1 MLAIVNAEI
10 RTCGPQG
17 DLRGASVLIRDGK
30 IAAVGAGIEIPAE
43 ARVIDAAG
51 LIMTP
56 GFVDA
61 HTHMGMSWQELA
73 GEADTNESTSAVNPH
88 LRAIDS
94 VNFHDIA
101 FTDAL
106 EGGVTTVGIL
116 PGKLM
121 IGAQHI
127 SPVAGQA
134 VVMKT
139 RGDVRHHEVL
149 ADPAGMKFALGT
161 DVAGFLNDRKIG
173 PNSRMGITALLRKV
187 LGDARRYAD
196 DARGPGSIDL
206 KLECLVPIVSGQL
219 PAHVHAHEA
228 DDILTALRLADEF
241 GLKLVIHHATEG
253 HLVADAIAAA
263 GVPCVVGPITIA
275 RESGHETRNLSE
287 RTPGILAA
295 RGVKVALMTD
305 HPTEPIQVLPVI
317 AGQAVRE
324 GMTHADALRAITIN
338 AAEILGVADRVGSI
352 EPGKDADLVLHDGD
366 PLEAMTHIRL
376 VVADGRIVLDRIVFD
391 RMPVPVGGA
400 A

>member
-1 MLAIVNAEI
+1 MLAIVNAEV

-17 DLRGASVLIRDGK
+17 DLPGAAVLIQDGK
-30 IAAVGAGIEIPAE
+30 IVAVGAGIEIPAE
-43 ARVIDAAG
+43 AERIDATG

-61 HTHMGMSWQELA
+61 HTHMGISWQELP
-73 GEADTNESTSAVNPH
+73 GEADTNESTAAVNPH

-94 VNFHDIA
+94 VNLHDVA

-121 IGAQHI
+121 IGSQNI
-127 SPVAGQA
+127 SPVAGQI

-139 RGDVRHHEVL
+139 RGDVRRREVL
-149 ADPAGMKFALGT
+149 SDPAGMKFALGT
-161 DVAGFLNDRKIG
+161 DVAGFLNERKIG
-173 PNSRMGITALLRKV
+173 PNSRMGIAALLRKV
-187 LGDARRYAD
+187 LENARCYAD
-196 DARGPGSIDL
+196 SAPGPGSIDL
-206 KLECLVPIVSGQL
+206 KLECMAPVVAGRL
-219 PAHVHAHEA
+219 PAHIHAHEA
-228 DDILTALRLADEF
+228 DDILTALRLAEEF

-253 HLVADAIAAA
+253 HLIADAIAAA

-275 RESGHETRNLSE
+275 RESARETRNLSE

-324 GMTHADALRAITIN
+324 GMAAAEALRAITIN
-338 AAEILGVADRVGSI
+338 AAEILRVANRVGSI

-366 PLEAMTHIRL
+366 PLEAMTRIRL
-376 VVADGRIVLDRIVFD
+376 VVADGRTVFDHIVFD
-391 RMPVPVGGA
+391 PMPLVGGA